1 VSTPST
7 SPADVRAGRLA
18 SEDYAKNFADA
29 TPRLTPSQALLEAE
43 RCLYCFD
50 APCAT
55 ACPTSID
62 VPSFIRRI
70 GDGNLRGAAR
80 TILDSNPLGGMCAR
94 VCPTENLCE
103 AVCVRN
109 TQEDRPVAI
118 GRLQRHAVDALMES
132 DKPQIF
138 TRAPAT
144 GKKVA
149 VVGAGPAGLACAYTL
164 ARQGH
169 DVVVF
174 DAKPKAG
181 GLNEYGLASYKTPDD
196 FAQREVQ
203 WLVDIGGIEIR
214 NNWTLQTEAEVYAL
228 RQRYSAVFQG
238 NVRAALAGSSLA
250 TLRQDYAAVF
260 LGMGLATTQPL
271 GVAGESLQ
279 GVQDA
284 VEFIATLRQ
293 TEDLSTLPVGRRVV
307 VIGGGMTAVDAA
319 VQSKLLGAEEVHI
332 VYRRG
337 PETMSASTAEQE
349 WAQTNGVTIHHW
361 LAPVE
366 VVGDTG
372 HATGVTFARQA
383 MVGGKLS
390 PTGETVTLAADT
402 VLKAIGQKLGNS
414 VLAESGLELKDG
426 RIATDS
432 VGATNLKG
440 VWAGGDCRAGGLDL
454 TVEAV
459 EHGKQAAN
467 AIHAFITA

>member
-1 VSTPST
+1 MSTPSS

-18 SEDYAKNFADA
+18 TEEYAQRFADA
-29 TPRLTPSQALLEAE
+29 TPRFTASQALLEAE
-43 RCLYCFD
+43 RCLYCYD

-62 VPSFIRRI
+62 VPSFIKRI
-70 GDGNLRGAAR
+70 ADGNLRGSAQ

-132 DKPQIF
+132 AKPQVF

-203 WLVDIGGIEIR
+203 WLLSIGGITIQ
-214 NNWTLQTEAEVYAL
+214 NNWKLDTVAQLEAL
-228 RQRYSAVFQG
+228 RK
-238 NVRAALAGSSLA
+238 
-250 TLRQDYAAVF
+250 DYAAVF
-260 LGMGLATTQPL
+260 LGMGLSTTQQL
-271 GVAGESLQ
+271 GVTGDNLN

-284 VEFIATLRQ
+284 VDFIATLRQ
-293 TEDLSTLPVGRRVV
+293 TQDLSTLPVGRRVV

-337 PETMSASTAEQE
+337 QESMSASTAEQE

-366 VVGDTG
+366 VIGEAG

-383 MVGGKLS
+383 MVNGKLS
-390 PTGETVTLAADT
+390 ATGGTTTLAADM
-402 VLKAIGQKLGNS
+402 VLKAIGQKLGNP
-414 VLAESGLELKDG
+414 VLAESGLTLKDG
-426 RIATDS
+426 RIATDEA
-432 VGATNLKG
+432 GTTNLKG

-459 EHGKQAAN
+459 EHGKQSAH

>member
-1 VSTPST
+1 MSTPSS

-18 SEDYAKNFADA
+18 TEEYAKRFADA
-29 TPRLTPSQALLEAE
+29 TPRFTASQALLEAE
-43 RCLYCFD
+43 RCLYCYD

-62 VPSFIRRI
+62 VPSFIKRI
-70 GDGNLRGAAR
+70 ADGNLRGSAQ

-94 VCPTENLCE
+94 VCHTENLCE
-103 AVCVRN
+103 AVCVRT
-109 TQEDRPVAI
+109 TQDDRPVAI

-132 DKPQIF
+132 AKPQVF

-203 WLVDIGGIEIR
+203 WLLDIGGITIQ
-214 NNWTLQTEAEVYAL
+214 NNWKLDTVAQLEAL
-228 RQRYSAVFQG
+228 RK
-238 NVRAALAGSSLA
+238 
-250 TLRQDYAAVF
+250 DYAAVF
-260 LGMGLATTQPL
+260 LGMGLSTTQQL
-271 GVAGESLQ
+271 GVPGDSLN

-284 VEFIATLRQ
+284 VDFIATLRQ
-293 TEDLSTLPVGRRVV
+293 TQDLSTLPVGRRVV

-337 PETMSASTAEQE
+337 QESMSASTAEQE

-366 VVGDTG
+366 VIGEAG

-383 MVGGKLS
+383 MVNGKLS
-390 PTGETVTLAADT
+390 ATGGTATLAADM
-402 VLKAIGQKLGNS
+402 VLKAIGQKLGNP
-414 VLAESGLELKDG
+414 VLAESGLTLKDG
-426 RIATDS
+426 RIATDEA
-432 VGATNLKG
+432 GTTNLKG

-459 EHGKQAAN
+459 EHGKQSAH

>member
-1 VSTPST
+1 MSTPSS

-18 SEDYAKNFADA
+18 TEEYAKRFADA
-29 TPRLTPSQALLEAE
+29 TPRFTASQALLEAE
-43 RCLYCFD
+43 RCLYCYD

-62 VPSFIRRI
+62 VPSFIKRI
-70 GDGNLRGAAR
+70 ADGNLRGSAQ

-132 DKPQIF
+132 AKPQVF

-203 WLVDIGGIEIR
+203 WLLSIGGITIQ
-214 NNWTLQTEAEVYAL
+214 NNWKLDTVAQLDAL
-228 RQRYSAVFQG
+228 RK
-238 NVRAALAGSSLA
+238 
-250 TLRQDYAAVF
+250 DYAAVF
-260 LGMGLATTQPL
+260 LGMGLSTTQQL
-271 GVAGESLQ
+271 GVPGDNLN

-284 VEFIATLRQ
+284 VDFIATLRQ

-337 PETMSASTAEQE
+337 QESMSASTAEQE

-366 VVGDTG
+366 VIGEAG

-383 MVGGKLS
+383 MVNGKLS
-390 PTGETVTLAADT
+390 ATGGTTTLAADM
-402 VLKAIGQKLGNS
+402 VLKAIGQKLGNP
-414 VLAESGLELKDG
+414 VLAESGLTLKDG
-426 RIATDS
+426 RIATDEA
-432 VGATNLKG
+432 GTTNLKG

-459 EHGKQAAN
+459 EHGKQSAH

>member
-1 VSTPST
+1 MSTLS
-7 SPADVRAGRLA
+7 SPDIRAGRLSA
-18 SEDYAKNFADA
+18 ADYAKAFSDA
-29 TPRLTPSQALLEAE
+29 TPRFTPAQAVLEAE
-43 RCLYCFD
+43 RCLYCYD

-70 GDGNLRGAAR
+70 AEGNLRGSAR
-80 TILDSNPLGGMCAR
+80 SILEANPLGGMCAR

-103 AVCVRN
+103 AVCVRT
-109 TQEDRPVAI
+109 TQEGKPVAI

-132 DKPQIF
+132 DKPQLF
-138 TRAPAT
+138 TRAAAT

-174 DAKPKAG
+174 DANPKAG
-181 GLNEYGLASYKTPDD
+181 GLNEYGLASYKTPEN

-203 WLVDIGGIEIR
+203 WLLDIGGIEIR
-214 NNWTLQTEAEVYAL
+214 PNWKLETAEQLTALQQDHNAL
-228 RQRYSAVFQG
+228 
-238 NVRAALAGSSLA
+238 
-250 TLRQDYAAVF
+250 F
-260 LGMGLATTQPL
+260 LSMGLASTHQL
-271 GVAGESLQ
+271 GCPGEDLG

-284 VEFIATLRQ
+284 TAFIATLRQ
-293 TEDLSTLPVGRRVV
+293 TADLATLPVGRRVV

-319 VQSKLLGAEEVHI
+319 TQAKLLGAQDVHI

-337 PETMSASTAEQE
+337 PGDMSASSAEQA

-361 LAPVE
+361 LAPVAIE
-366 VVGDTG
+366 GMSGQASAVR
-372 HATGVTFARQA
+372 FARQA
-383 MVGGKLS
+383 LVDGKFT
-390 PTGETVTLAADT
+390 PTGEVETLAADM
-402 VLKAIGQKLGNS
+402 VLKAIGQQLGNP
-414 VLAESGLELKDG
+414 VLAQVGLALQGG
-426 RIATDS
+426 RMATDAA
-432 VGATNLKG
+432 GQTNLQG

-459 EHGKQAAN
+459 EHGKQSAH
-467 AIHAFITA
+467 AIHAYLSQPASSSPSTPTLSSRT

>member
-1 VSTPST
+1 VSTPSS

-18 SEDYAKNFADA
+18 TEEYAKRFADA
-29 TPRLTPSQALLEAE
+29 TPRFTASQALLEAE
-43 RCLYCFD
+43 RCLYCYD

-62 VPSFIRRI
+62 VPSFIKRI
-70 GDGNLRGAAR
+70 ADGNLRGSAQ

-132 DKPQIF
+132 AKPQVF

-203 WLVDIGGIEIR
+203 WLLSIGGITIQ
-214 NNWTLQTEAEVYAL
+214 NNWKLDTVAQLDAL
-228 RQRYSAVFQG
+228 RK
-238 NVRAALAGSSLA
+238 
-250 TLRQDYAAVF
+250 DYAAVF
-260 LGMGLATTQPL
+260 LGMGLSTTQQL
-271 GVAGESLQ
+271 GVPGDNLN

-284 VEFIATLRQ
+284 VDFIATLRQ

-337 PETMSASTAEQE
+337 QESMSASTAEQE

-366 VVGDTG
+366 VIGEAG

-383 MVGGKLS
+383 LVNGKLS
-390 PTGETVTLAADT
+390 ATGGTTTLAADM
-402 VLKAIGQKLGNS
+402 VLKAIGQKLGNP
-414 VLAESGLELKDG
+414 VLAESGLTLKDG
-426 RIATDS
+426 RIATDEA
-432 VGATNLKG
+432 GTTNLKG

-459 EHGKQAAN
+459 EHGKQSAH

>member
-1 VSTPST
+1 VSTPSS

-18 SEDYAKNFADA
+18 TEEYAKRFADA
-29 TPRLTPSQALLEAE
+29 TPRFTASQALLEAE
-43 RCLYCFD
+43 RCLYCYD

-62 VPSFIRRI
+62 VPSFIKRI
-70 GDGNLRGAAR
+70 ADGNLRGSAQ

-132 DKPQIF
+132 AKPQVF

-203 WLVDIGGIEIR
+203 WLLSIGGITIQ
-214 NNWTLQTEAEVYAL
+214 NNWKLDTVAQLDAL
-228 RQRYSAVFQG
+228 RK
-238 NVRAALAGSSLA
+238 
-250 TLRQDYAAVF
+250 DYAAVF
-260 LGMGLATTQPL
+260 LGMGLSTTQQL
-271 GVAGESLQ
+271 GVPGDDLN

-284 VEFIATLRQ
+284 VDFIATLRQ
-293 TEDLSTLPVGRRVV
+293 TQDLSTLPVGRRVV

-337 PETMSASTAEQE
+337 QESMSASTAEQE

-366 VVGDTG
+366 VIGEAG

-383 MVGGKLS
+383 LVNGKLS
-390 PTGETVTLAADT
+390 ATGGTTTLAADM
-402 VLKAIGQKLGNS
+402 VLKAIGQKLGNP
-414 VLAESGLELKDG
+414 VLAESGLTLKDG
-426 RIATDS
+426 RIATDEA
-432 VGATNLKG
+432 GTTNLKG

-459 EHGKQAAN
+459 EHGKQSAH

>member
-1 VSTPST
+1 MSTPST

-138 TRAPAT
+138 NRAPAT

-203 WLVDIGGIEIR
+203 WLLDIGGIEIR

-366 VVGDTG
+366 VVGETG

>member
-1 VSTPST
+1 MSTPSS

-18 SEDYAKNFADA
+18 TEEYAKRFADA
-29 TPRLTPSQALLEAE
+29 TPRFTASQALLEAE
-43 RCLYCFD
+43 RCLYCYD

-62 VPSFIRRI
+62 VPSFIKRI
-70 GDGNLRGAAR
+70 ADGNLRGSAQ
-80 TILDSNPLGGMCAR
+80 TILDSNPLGGLCAR

-132 DKPQIF
+132 AKPQVF

-196 FAQREVQ
+196 FAQREIQ
-203 WLVDIGGIEIR
+203 WLLGIGGITIQ
-214 NNWTLQTEAEVYAL
+214 NNWKLDTVAQLEAL
-228 RQRYSAVFQG
+228 RK
-238 NVRAALAGSSLA
+238 
-250 TLRQDYAAVF
+250 DYAAVF
-260 LGMGLATTQPL
+260 LGMGLSTTQQL
-271 GVAGESLQ
+271 GVPGDNLN

-284 VEFIATLRQ
+284 VDFIATLRQ

-337 PETMSASTAEQE
+337 QESMSASTAEQE

-366 VVGDTG
+366 VIGEAG

-383 MVGGKLS
+383 LVNGKLS
-390 PTGETVTLAADT
+390 ATGGTTTLAADM
-402 VLKAIGQKLGNS
+402 VLKAIGQKLGNP
-414 VLAESGLELKDG
+414 VLAESGLTLKDG
-426 RIATDS
+426 RIATDEA
-432 VGATNLKG
+432 GTTNLKG

-459 EHGKQAAN
+459 EHGKQSAH

>member
-1 VSTPST
+1 MSTPSS

-18 SEDYAKNFADA
+18 TEEYAKRFADA
-29 TPRLTPSQALLEAE
+29 TPRFTASQALLEAE
-43 RCLYCFD
+43 RCLYCYD

-62 VPSFIRRI
+62 VPSFIKRI
-70 GDGNLRGAAR
+70 ADGNLLGSAQ

-132 DKPQIF
+132 AKPQVF

-203 WLVDIGGIEIR
+203 WLLSIGGITIQ
-214 NNWTLQTEAEVYAL
+214 NNWKLDTVAQLEAL
-228 RQRYSAVFQG
+228 RK
-238 NVRAALAGSSLA
+238 
-250 TLRQDYAAVF
+250 DYAAVF
-260 LGMGLATTQPL
+260 LGMGLSTTQQL
-271 GVAGESLQ
+271 GVPGDNLN

-284 VEFIATLRQ
+284 VDFIATLRQ

-337 PETMSASTAEQE
+337 QESMSASTAEQE

-366 VVGDTG
+366 VIGEAG

-383 MVGGKLS
+383 MVNGKLS
-390 PTGETVTLAADT
+390 ATGGTTTLAADM
-402 VLKAIGQKLGNS
+402 VLKAIGQKLGNP
-414 VLAESGLELKDG
+414 VLAESGLALKDG
-426 RIATDS
+426 RIATDEA
-432 VGATNLKG
+432 GTTNLKG

-459 EHGKQAAN
+459 EHGKQSAH

>member
-1 VSTPST
+1 MSTPSS

-18 SEDYAKNFADA
+18 TEEYAKRFADA
-29 TPRLTPSQALLEAE
+29 TPRFTASQALLEAE
-43 RCLYCFD
+43 RCLYCYD

-62 VPSFIRRI
+62 VPSFIKRI
-70 GDGNLRGAAR
+70 ADGNLRGSAQ

-132 DKPQIF
+132 DKPQVF

-181 GLNEYGLASYKTPDD
+181 GLNEYGLASYKTLDD

-203 WLVDIGGIEIR
+203 WLLDIGGITIQ
-214 NNWTLQTEAEVYAL
+214 NNWKLDTVAQLEAL
-228 RQRYSAVFQG
+228 RK
-238 NVRAALAGSSLA
+238 
-250 TLRQDYAAVF
+250 DYAAVF
-260 LGMGLATTQPL
+260 LGMGLSTTQQL
-271 GVAGESLQ
+271 GVPGDSLS

-284 VEFIATLRQ
+284 VDFIATLRQ
-293 TEDLSTLPVGRRVV
+293 TQDLSTLPVGRRVV

-337 PETMSASTAEQE
+337 QESMSASTAEQE

-366 VVGDTG
+366 VIGEAG

-383 MVGGKLS
+383 MVNGKLS
-390 PTGETVTLAADT
+390 ATGGTTTLAADM
-402 VLKAIGQKLGNS
+402 VLKAIGQKLGNP
-414 VLAESGLELKDG
+414 VLGESGLTLKDG
-426 RIATDS
+426 RIATDEA
-432 VGATNLKG
+432 GTTNLKG

-459 EHGKQAAN
+459 EHGKQSAH